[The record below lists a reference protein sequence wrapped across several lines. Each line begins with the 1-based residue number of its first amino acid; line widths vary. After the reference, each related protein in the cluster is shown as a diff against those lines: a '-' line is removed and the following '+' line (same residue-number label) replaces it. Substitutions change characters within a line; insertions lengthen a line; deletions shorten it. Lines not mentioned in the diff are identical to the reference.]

1 MESKSDY
8 FEDLKIIKKVMEDS
22 SRFLSLS
29 GLSGLFAGLIAL
41 AGVTIAIF
49 AFLNGRMVLSTGYFN
64 GLSPHELNILKIKLM
79 IDALIVL
86 GLAVGISLYFS
97 YRKSVKKGI
106 KIWTPVSRRML
117 INFFV
122 PLATGGIFIIIL
134 YLQDFWQFV
143 IPSML
148 IFYGLALVNAG
159 KFTYS
164 EVFYLGLI
172 EITTGLLAALF
183 SGYGIFFWAF
193 GFGLL
198 HIIYGLIMYRKYE
211 G

>member
-29 GLSGLFAGLIAL
+29 GLSGLFAGLVAL
-41 AGVTIAIF
+41 AGAAVAIF
-49 AFLNGRMVLSTGYFN
+49 AFLNSRMILSAGYFN

-79 IDALIVL
+79 IDALFVL
-86 GLAVGISLYFS
+86 GLAVGVSLYFS
-97 YRKSVKKGI
+97 YKKSVRNGI
-106 KIWTPVSRRML
+106 KIWTPVSRRLL
-117 INFFV
+117 INFLV
-122 PLATGGIFIIIL
+122 PLFTGGIFIIIL
-134 YLQDFWQFV
+134 YLQNYWQLV

-164 EVFYLGLI
+164 EVFYLGLT
-172 EITTGLLAALF
+172 EIITGLFAAVF
-183 SGYGIFFWAF
+183 PEYGILFWAF

-198 HIIYGLIMYRKYE
+198 HIIYGLLMYRKYE
-211 G
+211 

>member
-1 MESKSDY
+1 
-8 FEDLKIIKKVMEDS
+8 
-22 SRFLSLS
+22 
-29 GLSGLFAGLIAL
+29 
-41 AGVTIAIF
+41 
-49 AFLNGRMVLSTGYFN
+49 MVLSTGYFN

-79 IDALIVL
+79 IDAFIVL
-86 GLAVGISLYFS
+86 LLAVGVSLYFS
-97 YRKSVKKGI
+97 YRKSVTKGI

-117 INFFV
+117 INFIV
-122 PLATGGIFIIIL
+122 PLAAGGIFIIIL
-134 YLQDFWQFV
+134 YLQNYWQLV

-159 KFTYS
+159 KFTYN

-172 EITTGLLAALF
+172 EITTGFLAALLP
-183 SGYGIFFWAF
+183 GYGIFFWAL

>member
-29 GLSGLFAGLIAL
+29 GLSGLFAGLVAL
-41 AGVTIAIF
+41 AGAAVAIF
-49 AFLNGRMVLSTGYFN
+49 AFLNSRMVLSSGYFN
-64 GLSPHELNILKIKLM
+64 GLPTHELNILKIKLM

-86 GLAVGISLYFS
+86 GLAAGVSLYFS
-97 YRKSVKKGI
+97 YKKSVRNGI
-106 KIWTPVSRRML
+106 KIWTPVSRRL
-117 INFFV
+117 IINFLV
-122 PLATGGIFIIIL
+122 PLLAGGIFIIIL
-134 YLQDFWQFV
+134 YLQNFWQLV

-164 EVFYLGLI
+164 EVFYLGLT
-172 EITTGLLAALF
+172 EIITGLFAAVF
-183 SGYGIFFWAF
+183 PEYGILFWAF

-198 HIIYGLIMYRKYE
+198 HIIYGLLMYRKYE
-211 G
+211 

>member
-29 GLSGLFAGLIAL
+29 GLSGLFAGLTAL
-41 AGVTIAIF
+41 AGTAVAIF
-49 AFLNGRMVLSTGYFN
+49 AILDSRTILSEGYFN
-64 GLSPHELNILKIKLM
+64 GLSPHELNMLKIKLV
-79 IDALIVL
+79 IDAAIVL
-86 GLAVGISLYFS
+86 LLAVGISLYFS
-97 YRKSVKKGI
+97 YRKSVKRGI
-106 KIWTPVSRRML
+106 NIWTPVSRRLL
-117 INFFV
+117 INFIV
-122 PLATGGIFIIIL
+122 PLAAGGIFIAIL
-134 YLQDFWQFV
+134 YIQNYWQLV

-159 KFTYS
+159 KFTYN

-172 EITTGLLAALF
+172 EITAGLFAALLP
-183 SGYGIFFWAF
+183 GYGIFFWAF

-198 HIIYGLIMYRKYE
+198 HIIYGLIMFRKYE
-211 G
+211 

>member
-41 AGVTIAIF
+41 AGAAIAIF

-79 IDALIVL
+79 IDAFIVL
-86 GLAVGISLYFS
+86 LLAVGVSLYFS
-97 YRKSVKKGI
+97 YRKSVTKGI

-117 INFFV
+117 INFIV
-122 PLATGGIFIIIL
+122 PLAAGGIFIIIL
-134 YLQDFWQFV
+134 YLQNYWQLV

-159 KFTYS
+159 KFTYN

-172 EITTGLLAALF
+172 EITTGLLAALLP
-183 SGYGIFFWAF
+183 GYGIFFWAL